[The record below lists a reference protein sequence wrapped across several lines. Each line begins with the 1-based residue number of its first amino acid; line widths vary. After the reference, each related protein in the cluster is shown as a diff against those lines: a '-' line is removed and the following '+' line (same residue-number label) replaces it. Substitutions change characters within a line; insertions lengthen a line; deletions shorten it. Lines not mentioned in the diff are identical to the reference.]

1 MSGVDEIGA
10 GAEALAR
17 AGDHQHAV
25 VAVGRHLVEH
35 VAQPAP
41 HRAGDRV
48 ELVGTVERERHDT
61 VASLDEEVVD
71 IGRYRSGVGLNPFR
85 SQAKRG
91 TDVVIVVV
99 ALVVVAALVLWAVF
113 G

>member
-1 MSGVDEIGA
+1 VLAAMSVPRPSAGVDGLGA
-10 GAEALAR
+10 GS
-17 AGDHQHAV
+17 AGEDWLG
-25 VAVGRHLVEH
+25 GR
-35 VAQPAP
+35 
-41 HRAGDRV
+41 
-48 ELVGTVERERHDT
+48 
-61 VASLDEEVVD
+61 
-71 IGRYRSGVGLNPFR
+71 GRYRDRVGFNPFR

>member
-1 MSGVDEIGA
+1 MSVTTPS
-10 GAEALAR
+10 R
-17 AGDHQHAV
+17 
-25 VAVGRHLVEH
+25 RCT
-35 VAQPAP
+35 
-41 HRAGDRV
+41 RR
-48 ELVGTVERERHDT
+48 
-61 VASLDEEVVD
+61 SSD